1 MSELPLRSML
11 FIPGD
16 SEKKL
21 GKVDGCG
28 ADAVILDLEDA
39 VAPENKALARQMVPA
54 FIKERPK
61 GQRKMQLWVRVN
73 PFDTGLTLADLA
85 AVVPAAPDGIMQPK
99 TNDPECLRRMS
110 YYLDALEAAH
120 GIEPGSIKILPVATE
135 TAVAPFHLGAFANAG
150 LERLAGLT
158 WGAEDLSAAIGA
170 STNLDASGEWAFTY
184 KMARSL
190 TLLAAHASGVQALDT
205 LFVDFRDDEG
215 LRASC
220 RAARAEG
227 FTGRIAIH
235 PAQVAGINESFM
247 PSADEIA
254 HARRVLDAFAAN
266 PGAGTVGLDGKMI
279 DIPHQKQAQRVLA
292 QAKAF
297 ACSA

>member
-1 MSELPLRSML
+1 MSAPPLRSML

-21 GKVDGCG
+21 GKVDTCG
-28 ADAVILDLEDA
+28 ADAVILDLEDS
-39 VAPENKALARQMVPA
+39 VAPENKPLARQLVPA
-54 FIKERPK
+54 FMMERPRRE
-61 GQRKMQLWVRVN
+61 RKLQLWVRVN

-99 TNDPECLRRMS
+99 TDSPDCVRRLS
-110 YYLDALEAAH
+110 HYLDALEVAH
-120 GIEPGSIKILPVATE
+120 GIAPGSIKILPVATE
-135 TAVAPFHLGAFANAG
+135 TAVAPFHLSEFATAG
-150 LERLAGLT
+150 LERLMGLT

-170 STNLDASGEWAFTY
+170 STNLDANGEWSFTY

-190 TLLAAHASGVQALDT
+190 TLLAAHATGVQALDT
-205 LFVDFRDDEG
+205 LFVDFKDDEG

-227 FTGRIAIH
+227 FTGRIGIH
-235 PAQVAGINESFM
+235 PAQVAAINASFM
-247 PSADEIA
+247 PSTEEIA
-254 HARRVLDAFAAN
+254 HAQRVLDAFAAN

-297 ACSA
+297 GE